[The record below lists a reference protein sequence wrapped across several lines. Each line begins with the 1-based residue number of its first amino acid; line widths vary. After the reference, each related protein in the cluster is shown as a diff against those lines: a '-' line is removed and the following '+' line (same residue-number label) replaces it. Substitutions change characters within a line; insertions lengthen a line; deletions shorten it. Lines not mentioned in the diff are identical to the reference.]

1 MTWAHGFRDSP
12 CTSCCLK
19 VTECSGLDVP
29 KVARR
34 SGPGA
39 NARVAKIG
47 PCAALIP
54 CKKRAKRAD
63 CQKPDKC
70 STFRCADCQKPEQC
84 STFLCNYI
92 TFVNLETVT
101 NKNPK
106 SPPNHS
112 LYGATTS
119 FIFNFASVSPQ

>member
-63 CQKPDKC
+63 CQKP
-70 STFRCADCQKPEQC
+70 EQC

-119 FIFNFASVSPQ
+119 FIFN